1 MITNQQSG
9 GALPTIYIALVDKFG
24 QIVGSDNISTTTLS
38 ISGSYLGASYTQGNE
53 LFLNNNLQ
61 AQLKLRSNN
70 GSDNISTTTLSISGS
85 YLQAASTYTP
95 ILKYWFLF

>member
-38 ISGSYLGASYTQGNE
+38 ISGSYLGASYTPTLAG
-53 LFLNNNLQ
+53 
-61 AQLKLRSNN
+61 
-70 GSDNISTTTLSISGS
+70 STTQIATNGAFMFSGVTFTA
-85 YLQAASTYTP
+85 QPGSTYSMLN
-95 ILKYWFLF
+95 ILSV